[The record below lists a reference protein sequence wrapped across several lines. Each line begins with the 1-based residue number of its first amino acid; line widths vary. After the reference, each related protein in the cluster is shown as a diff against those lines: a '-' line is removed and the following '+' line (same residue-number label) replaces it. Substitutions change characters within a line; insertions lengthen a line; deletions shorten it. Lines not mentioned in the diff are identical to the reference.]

1 MPWSWKKG
9 LWHIRMRH
17 ITINC
22 VNTCMPQIVQINEQI
37 FKKKQKQDNVL
48 LNPATFKQLFNF
60 CHFNTYNLIY
70 CTSGSSDR
78 NYIPSEFILYRLFM
92 LCWQH
97 KQASAAT
104 MPRSRE
110 ILNKGGESR
119 RWKIP
124 AGPIL
129 RLHMP
134 SSTMT
139 AGWLLASQPVCPL
152 SPRPQHT
159 NTQTDT
165 DVDTHT
171 CNTRFTGDKPA
182 NVILAY
188 FSARSGL
195 QHRLHTL
202 PLQRRG
208 KEVQEGWMKNG
219 RRWRGS

>member
-1 MPWSWKKG
+1 MLKRHRF
-9 LWHIRMRH
+9 WHLSIH
-17 ITINC
+17 DVDPT
-22 VNTCMPQIVQINEQI
+22 QAI
-37 FKKKQKQDNVL
+37 FHL
-48 LNPATFKQLFNF
+48 
-60 CHFNTYNLIY
+60 
-70 CTSGSSDR
+70 S
-78 NYIPSEFILYRLFM
+78 LYHRIG
-92 LCWQH
+92 LCWQQE
-97 KQASAAT
+97 QASAAR

-124 AGPIL
+124 AGPIR

-134 SSTMT
+134 SATLT

-152 SPRPQHT
+152 SPQPEHTPPHT

-165 DVDTHT
+165 EHTHTHTHT

-182 NVILAY
+182 RVILAY
-188 FSARSGL
+188 FSARSVL

-208 KEVQEGWMKNG
+208 RRCRRGGWRTRGDGEEVRKEVEGWRKMEGAVKELESDDDDNQRG
-219 RRWRGS
+219 RTVPMSV